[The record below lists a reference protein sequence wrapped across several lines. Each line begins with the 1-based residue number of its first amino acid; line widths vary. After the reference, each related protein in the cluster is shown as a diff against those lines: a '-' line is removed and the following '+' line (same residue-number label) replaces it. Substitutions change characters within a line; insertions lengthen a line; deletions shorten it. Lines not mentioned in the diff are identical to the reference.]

1 MKWYQPKRTHPI
13 RLEPLPWTGRNTW
26 RKPLSE
32 HKGNVVAKSQYGIK
46 FTEDG
51 PWFNWAKPEK
61 QGKPFDD
68 VSKGDSVRMEYD
80 TWDKNDGSKG
90 YTVYVIENLS
100 HPQGIGP
107 QPGAFGNLPT
117 NEVMRTSE
125 RETKALQDDPFPPD
139 EEFPPD
145 GTSEPSP
152 PAEDYGQSLWAKDRL
167 RARTDSIACAVGIY
181 KSCIEAGIYKEFPSP
196 ETVVKYAATLEL
208 WAKSE

>member
-1 MKWYQPKRTHPI
+1 M
-13 RLEPLPWTGRNTW
+13 
-26 RKPLSE
+26 SE

-100 HPQGIGP
+100 RPQGIGP
-107 QPGAFGNLPT
+107 QPGA
-117 NEVMRTSE
+117 
-125 RETKALQDDPFPPD
+125 ADDPFPPE

-145 GTSEPSP
+145 APDKPVDIPIDKDHLIVRQACIKAACEALAISPLDSEEK
-152 PAEDYGQSLWAKDRL
+152 AGRITYLAGVFEDWCWR
-167 RARTDSIACAVGIY
+167 
-181 KSCIEAGIYKEFPSP
+181 
-196 ETVVKYAATLEL
+196 
-208 WAKSE
+208 